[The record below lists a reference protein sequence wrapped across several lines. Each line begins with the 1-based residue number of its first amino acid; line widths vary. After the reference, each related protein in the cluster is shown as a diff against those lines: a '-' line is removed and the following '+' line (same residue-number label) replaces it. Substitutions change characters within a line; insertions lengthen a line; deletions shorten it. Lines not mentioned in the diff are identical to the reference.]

1 MNALEL
7 EIQNKSL
14 KNKFLIYF
22 SKMQCRWNS
31 LTISKVLAYNLSITD
46 EKKFEGLFVHCV
58 CPAEVRGYLMF
69 SACSVKLS
77 NI

>member
-1 MNALEL
+1 
-7 EIQNKSL
+7 
-14 KNKFLIYF
+14 
-22 SKMQCRWNS
+22 MQCRWNS

-58 CPAEVRGYLMF
+58 CPAEVHGYLMF